1 MSSVREYPKREFLSR
16 QELRDWL
23 EANHATADTFW
34 LVSYK
39 KHVTDR
45 YVPYGHI
52 VEELL
57 CFGWID
63 SRTRRVDDERT
74 MLLVGPR
81 KPGSTWS
88 ASNKKR
94 AAKLTTNGLMT
105 AAGQMKIDAAKK
117 DGSWHYLDDIENLVI
132 PDDLAAA
139 LQVNS
144 SAKENFESF
153 NDSAKKV
160 ILMWIKSAKREETRE
175 RRLATLIRDSASGKT
190 IGPLTRPTSAASD
203 SRKKKK

>member
-1 MSSVREYPKREFLSR
+1 MTSIREYPKREFRSR

-94 AAKLTTNGLMT
+94 AAKLIKKSLMTPPGLM
-105 AAGQMKIDAAKK
+105 KINAAKR

-160 ILMWIKSAKREETRE
+160 ILMWIKSAKREETRSRRVGE
-175 RRLATLIRDSASGKT
+175 TVRLAAKGLKAAHPEAQGGRAS
-190 IGPLTRPTSAASD
+190 
-203 SRKKKK
+203 

>member
-1 MSSVREYPKREFLSR
+1 MSSTSDYPKREFRSR
-16 QELRDWL
+16 QELHDWL
-23 EANHATADTFW
+23 DANHARVETFW

-39 KHVTDR
+39 KHVSDR
-45 YVPYGHI
+45 YVPYGDI

-94 AAKLTTNGLMT
+94 AAKLIKNGLMT
-105 AAGQMKIDAAKK
+105 PAGQMKIDAAKR
-117 DGSWHYLDDIENLVI
+117 DGSWRYLDDIENLVI
-132 PDDLAAA
+132 PDDLADA
-139 LQVNS
+139 LQKNL

-160 ILMWIKSAKREETRE
+160 ILMWIKSAKREDTRSKRVSETV
-175 RRLATLIRDSASGKT
+175 RLAEKDLK
-190 IGPLTRPTSAASD
+190 AAHPEAKG
-203 SRKKKK
+203 R

>member
-1 MSSVREYPKREFLSR
+1 MSSSEYPNREFRSR
-16 QELRDWL
+16 QAIRKWL
-23 EANHATADTFW
+23 DANHAIADTFW

-39 KHVTDR
+39 KHVTDH
-45 YVPYGHI
+45 YVPYGDI

-63 SRTRRVDDERT
+63 SRTKRVDDERM

-94 AAKLTTNGLMT
+94 AAKLNNSGLMT
-105 AAGQMKIDAAKK
+105 PAGQMKIDAAKQ
-117 DGSWHYLDDIENLVI
+117 DGSWCYLDDIEKLII
-132 PDDLAAA
+132 PDDLAEA
-139 LQVNS
+139 LQANR
-144 SAKENFESF
+144 SARQNYDAF

-160 ILMWIKSAKREETRE
+160 ILMWIKSAKREVTRSRRVRETV
-175 RRLATLIRDSASGKT
+175 RLAARGLKAGHPEAKGR
-190 IGPLTRPTSAASD
+190 
-203 SRKKKK
+203 